1 VAIFYYHS
9 LLHSLISNFIKQ
21 TYIHLIG
28 VNKSVGNIRV
38 FQESEF
44 QNIAESASFK
54 RQNLIIEKKF

>member
-1 VAIFYYHS
+1 LS
-9 LLHSLISNFIKQ
+9 LFITFIISHFIKQ
-21 TYIHLIG
+21 SYIHLIG
-28 VNKSVGNIRV
+28 VNKSIGNIRV

>member
-1 VAIFYYHS
+1 LS
-9 LLHSLISNFIKQ
+9 LFITFIISHFIKQ
-21 TYIHLIG
+21 SYIHLIG
-28 VNKSVGNIRV
+28 DNKSIGNIRV